1 MLKLGNL
8 KLDVPFYQA
17 PLSGYTDR
25 AMLVLARRYDA
36 PLTYTGVLLDMIA
49 LHEKASR
56 KLLFRPG
63 ADESPVGAQILGSNP
78 ETMAGAAQAFVN
90 VGFDLIDLNFACPA
104 PKVLRRKRGGYLLKD
119 PDTLIKIIQYVRKT
133 ASCPLTIK
141 LRMGFNDSQESHDKF
156 YQICRGAVTE
166 GVDGIVIHG
175 RSVRDMYRGKSDWE
189 ALSEVKRQFPHATII
204 GSGDVMDAE
213 TVIVRLKTSGLDGV
227 VIARGAIGN
236 PWIFREAHALWEGRP
251 KPEGPSL
258 AEQGEVLI
266 EHYELIA
273 EIRPMLKSV
282 RYFRKFAVGYS
293 KRHPERKE
301 VQSDLIAARNRD
313 QLFAAVRK
321 WYGVGVR

>member
-8 KLDVPFYQA
+8 NLEVPFYQA

-25 AMLVLARRYDA
+25 AMRLLARRYGA

-56 KLLFRPG
+56 KLFFRPG
-63 ADESPVGAQILGSNP
+63 ADESPVGAQILGANP
-78 ETMAGAAQAFVN
+78 ETMAGAAASFVN

-104 PKVLRRKRGGYLLKD
+104 PKVLRRHRGGYLQKE
-119 PDTLIKIIQYVRKT
+119 PDSVIKIIQAVRN
-133 ASCPLTIK
+133 AVSCPLTIK
-141 LRMGFNDSQESHDKF
+141 LRTGFDSSQESLDRFWK
-156 YQICRGAVTE
+156 ICQGAVAE

-175 RSVRDMYRGKSDWE
+175 RSVKNMYRDMGDWE
-189 ALSEVKRQFPHATII
+189 LLSEVKRQLPQATII

-213 TVIVRLKTSGLDGV
+213 TVITRLKTSGLDGV
-227 VIARGAIGN
+227 IIARGAIGN
-236 PWIFREAHALWEGRP
+236 PWIFKEARALWEGRP

-258 AEQGEVLI
+258 AEQGEVLLT
-266 EHYELIA
+266 HYELIA

-293 KRHPERKE
+293 KRHPEKKQ
-301 VQSDLIAARNRD
+301 VQAALINSRNRD
-313 QLFAAVRK
+313 ELFAAVKK
-321 WYGVGVR
+321 WYRVG